1 MIDRVIHG
9 IQILILLAVIAQGL
23 AFVLTGTQPAQFVSL
38 MFTLLGG
45 GIVYALLAGVD
56 RWVV

>member
-1 MIDRVIHG
+1 MLQKSIHA

-23 AFVLTGTQPAQFVSL
+23 TFVLTGTQPAQFVSL

>member
-1 MIDRVIHG
+1 MIQRVIHG

-23 AFVLTGTQPAQFVSL
+23 TFVLTGTQPAQFVSL
-38 MFTLLGG
+38 VYTLLGG
-45 GIVYALLAGVD
+45 GIVYLLLAGVD

>member
-1 MIDRVIHG
+1 MLQRAIHG
-9 IQILILLAVIAQGL
+9 IQILILLAIITQGL
-23 AFVLTGTQPAQFVSL
+23 TFVLTGTQPARFVSL
-38 MFTLLGG
+38 VYTVLGA

>member
-1 MIDRVIHG
+1 MLQKAIHA

>member
-1 MIDRVIHG
+1 MMERVIHG

-38 MFTLLGG
+38 VFTLLGG
-45 GIVYALLAGVD
+45 AIVYALLAGVD

>member
-1 MIDRVIHG
+1 MLQKAIHA
-9 IQILILLAVIAQGL
+9 IQILILLAVIVQGL
-23 AFVLTGTQPAQFVSL
+23 TFVLTGTQPAQFVSL

>member
-9 IQILILLAVIAQGL
+9 IQMLILLAVITQGL